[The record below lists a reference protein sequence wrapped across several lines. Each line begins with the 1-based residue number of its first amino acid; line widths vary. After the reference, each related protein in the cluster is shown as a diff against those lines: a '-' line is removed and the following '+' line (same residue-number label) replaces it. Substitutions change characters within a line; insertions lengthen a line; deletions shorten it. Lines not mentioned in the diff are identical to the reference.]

1 MITTKIDLFSTVS
14 QQIGLALN
22 KMLINVTNTLNKR
35 QFLTLTCFIIHV
47 GLECIGENAYAWRTT
62 R

>member
-47 GLECIGENAYAWRTT
+47 GLEGIGVNAYA
-62 R
+62 